1 MLRGKMIAT
10 VAVGVAALWGGVAH
24 ADGGGANTEEFS
36 ARLNGFNVTG
46 GLPTAGNPGAETGAI
61 LTEGTGTLQL
71 DLDKKSHP
79 PMATYTLTFSSLS
92 SDVTQAHIHFG
103 KVHTPGGIMV
113 FFCTNL
119 GNGPAGTP
127 PCPARAEP

>member
-1 MLRGKMIAT
+1 MLRGKMIAA
-10 VAVGVAALWGGVAH
+10 VAVGIAALWGGVAH

-71 DLDKKSHP
+71 DLDKKI
-79 PMATYTLTFSSLS
+79 L
-92 SDVTQAHIHFG
+92 
-103 KVHTPGGIMV
+103 
-113 FFCTNL
+113 
-119 GNGPAGTP
+119 
-127 PCPARAEP
+127 